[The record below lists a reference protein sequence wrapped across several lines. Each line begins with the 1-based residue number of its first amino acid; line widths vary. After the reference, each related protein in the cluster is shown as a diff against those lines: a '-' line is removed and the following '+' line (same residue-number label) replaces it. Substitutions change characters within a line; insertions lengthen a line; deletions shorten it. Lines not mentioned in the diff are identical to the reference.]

1 MSEGSGSLAVQSEAE
16 AFPIID
22 PGFTPL
28 GGRVLIQLRTPRT
41 KSKGGIIMTTDTV
54 DTETWNDQL
63 GKVVA
68 LGPLAYRNRE
78 TALPWVEDI
87 WVAVGDFVRV
97 ARWNGDRITVTD
109 IDTGEKARFVTF
121 NDHEIISKYKDAAT
135 AMRQVNYVL

>member
-1 MSEGSGSLAVQSEAE
+1 MSEGAGTLAVQTEAE
-16 AFPIID
+16 AFPNID
-22 PGFTPL
+22 PGFIPL

-41 KSKGGIIMTTDTV
+41 KSKGGIIMTSDTV

-78 TALPWVEDI
+78 TGLPWVEDI
-87 WVAVGDFVRV
+87 WVTEGDFVRI
-97 ARWNGDRITVTD
+97 ARWNGDRVTVTD
-109 IDTGEKARFVTF
+109 PDTGEKARFVTF

>member
-1 MSEGSGSLAVQSEAE
+1 MSEGAGNLAIQTEEE
-16 AFPIID
+16 AFPNVD
-22 PGFTPL
+22 PGITPL

-41 KSKGGIIMTTDTV
+41 TSKGGIIMPFDTV

-78 TALPWVEDI
+78 TGLPWVEDI
-87 WVAVGDFVRV
+87 WVKVGDFVRI
-97 ARWNGDRITVTD
+97 ARWNGDRLSVTD
-109 IDTGEKARFVTF
+109 PDTGEQARFVTF
-121 NDHEIISKYKDAAT
+121 NDFEIISKHKDTAS